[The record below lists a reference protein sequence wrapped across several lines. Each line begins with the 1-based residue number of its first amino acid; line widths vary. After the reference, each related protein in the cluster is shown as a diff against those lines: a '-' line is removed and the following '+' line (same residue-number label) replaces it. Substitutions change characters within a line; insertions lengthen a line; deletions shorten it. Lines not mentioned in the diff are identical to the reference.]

1 MTWGPPT
8 QGPGASRCSFPPSL
22 YLKTWGRQSSGEAG
36 GRGDAARA
44 RRVAHIPTLT
54 RTGPGPA
61 ASRGLAQGHSSVKS
75 LSMSM

>member
-22 YLKTWGRQSSGEAG
+22 YLKTWGRVAG
-36 GRGDAARA
+36 RQGGVGDAARA

-61 ASRGLAQGHSSVKS
+61 ASRGLTQGHSSVKS